1 MAWHYCSS
9 FVSMWKS
16 CEFSMQEW
24 RTFTL
29 VCIFKFSWPWLRSL
43 DTKISIRNESDW
55 TCELLSILGPIFWML
70 SLTNH
75 DEHEAPQLAC
85 PTFFSQKILVLQLHL
100 PCIPWPIIWMCR
112 WLQDEA
118 LVIGMS
124 CLKQCLSDM
133 EVHVFNY
140 GKHFMPLYL
149 AHQ

>member
-1 MAWHYCSS
+1 MNEWYENLRSGFALTPISLLLSSPNLFVCLSLSSLKFYQSLIFYFLSADLSRGQGVAWHYCSS
-9 FVSMWKS
+9 FVAMWKS

-85 PTFFSQKILVLQLHL
+85 PTFFPKN
-100 PCIPWPIIWMCR
+100 
-112 WLQDEA
+112 
-118 LVIGMS
+118 
-124 CLKQCLSDM
+124 
-133 EVHVFNY
+133 F
-140 GKHFMPLYL
+140 
-149 AHQ
+149 